1 MTNTVLTRTRVNEQ
15 ATTEINASKGALAAL
30 GVASALVGLWAVA
43 CFVGG
48 IVASGGPIALARAW
62 ISAVTGV

>member
-1 MTNTVLTRTRVNEQ
+1 MTNTALTRTRVTEQ
-15 ATTEINASKGALAAL
+15 AAADTNVSKGALTAL

-48 IVASGGPIALARAW
+48 MLASGGPIALARAW
-62 ISAVTGV
+62 VSAITGV